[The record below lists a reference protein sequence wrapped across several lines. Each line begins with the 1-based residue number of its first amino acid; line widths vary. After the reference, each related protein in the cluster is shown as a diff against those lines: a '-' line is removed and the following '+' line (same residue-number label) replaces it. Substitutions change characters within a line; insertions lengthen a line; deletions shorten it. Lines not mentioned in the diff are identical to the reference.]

1 MTTAREQKTLSEGD
15 LVIYNGV
22 IAEVTDVN
30 KQNNLVQL
38 DYCTWV
44 STEEV
49 DAVIA

>member
-1 MTTAREQKTLSEGD
+1 MKRCDMKTLDEGD
-15 LVIYNGV
+15 VVVYNGV
-22 IAEVTDVN
+22 IAEVTDVDR
-30 KQNNLVQL
+30 QNDLIQL

>member
-1 MTTAREQKTLSEGD
+1 MVTLDVGD

-22 IAEVTDVN
+22 IAEITDVD
-30 KQNNLVQL
+30 KQNDLIQL

-49 DAVIA
+49 DVVIA